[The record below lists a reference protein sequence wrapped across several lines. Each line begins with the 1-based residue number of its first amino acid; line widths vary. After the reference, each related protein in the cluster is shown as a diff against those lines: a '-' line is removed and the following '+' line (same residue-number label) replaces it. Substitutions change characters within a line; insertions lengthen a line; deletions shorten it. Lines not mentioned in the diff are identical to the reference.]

1 MSHEGASLLKK
12 HTHIQSLFC
21 PFRALCFFFGPFFLP
36 DIWWSVWSQSSFRNV
51 TKIRALDSFQ
61 SKPLLTSREGPL
73 IVSRPRE
80 DLITVKTGTIDC
92 GVELEPDNV
101 ESVSE
106 FGMKRA
112 NGKGKEL
119 ITADERFP
127 PPRFVLCLVA
137 SWHFRF
143 VVNIGGQMWK
153 KNLHVSSLRWR
164 RQACESFSL
173 CDFSPSP
180 HLVDFVKPR
189 RSLYDSISVSAAR
202 HGFPPK
208 RWAVPRARSLRP
220 VVRHLMKKKKKQQ
233 IFWGCLKTWSPQIT
247 ANVCSLRTD
256 SFLRANKTLW
266 TQNSQPI

>member
-21 PFRALCFFFGPFFLP
+21 PFRALCFFFWAFFFLP

-61 SKPLLTSREGPL
+61 SRPLLTSREGPL

-127 PPRFVLCLVA
+127 PRFVLCLVA

-153 KNLHVSSLRWR
+153 KNLHVSSLRCVDKPVKAFLCVIFLPPPIWSTLSNHVALSMIRSALQLLATVFRQRDELFPALGHYARWCDIWWKR
-164 RQACESFSL
+164 RKSSKYFEGVWKL
-173 CDFSPSP
+173 D
-180 HLVDFVKPR
+180 L
-189 RSLYDSISVSAAR
+189 
-202 HGFPPK
+202 
-208 RWAVPRARSLRP
+208 
-220 VVRHLMKKKKKQQ
+220 
-233 IFWGCLKTWSPQIT
+233 LK
-247 ANVCSLRTD
+247 
-256 SFLRANKTLW
+256 
-266 TQNSQPI
+266 

>member
-36 DIWWSVWSQSSFRNV
+36 DKWWSVWSQSSFRNV

-73 IVSRPRE
+73 IVSRPRG

-101 ESVSE
+101 ELRVRYE
-106 FGMKRA
+106 TCEWKREGI
-112 NGKGKEL
+112 NHSWWT
-119 ITADERFP
+119 IP
-127 PPRFVLCLVA
+127 PPVSSFA
-137 SWHFRF
+137 SSRLDISDSSWTLAAKCE
-143 VVNIGGQMWK
+143 K

-266 TQNSQPI
+266 TKNSQPI

>member
-1 MSHEGASLLKK
+1 M
-12 HTHIQSLFC
+12 
-21 PFRALCFFFGPFFLP
+21 
-36 DIWWSVWSQSSFRNV
+36 
-51 TKIRALDSFQ
+51 
-61 SKPLLTSREGPL
+61 
-73 IVSRPRE
+73 SRPRE

-127 PPRFVLCLVA
+127 PPFRPLPRRVLTFPIRREHWRPNV
-137 SWHFRF
+137 
-143 VVNIGGQMWK
+143 K
-153 KNLHVSSLRWR
+153 KKSSRQLFEMC

-208 RWAVPRARSLRP
+208 R
-220 VVRHLMKKKKKQQ
+220 
-233 IFWGCLKTWSPQIT
+233 
-247 ANVCSLRTD
+247 
-256 SFLRANKTLW
+256 
-266 TQNSQPI
+266 

>member
-36 DIWWSVWSQSSFRNV
+36 DKWWSVWSQSSFRNF

-61 SKPLLTSREGPL
+61 SRPLLTSREGPL

-127 PPRFVLCLVA
+127 PP
-137 SWHFRF
+137 FRP
-143 VVNIGGQMWK
+143 
-153 KNLHVSSLRWR
+153 L
-164 RQACESFSL
+164 
-173 CDFSPSP
+173 
-180 HLVDFVKPR
+180 PR
-189 RSLYDSISVSAAR
+189 RVLT
-202 HGFPPK
+202 FPI
-208 RWAVPRARSLRP
+208 RREHWRP
-220 VVRHLMKKKKKQQ
+220 NVKKK
-233 IFWGCLKTWSPQIT
+233 IFTSALWDGDDKPVKAFLCVIFLPPPIWSTLSNHVALSMIRSAFQLLATVFRQRDELFPALGHYARWCDIWWKRRKSSKYFEGVWKLDLLK
-247 ANVCSLRTD
+247 
-256 SFLRANKTLW
+256 
-266 TQNSQPI
+266 